1 MTSCRFRPFNGLVLL
16 FLVFVCLPAVVR
28 TQGTKPKPAPKKPAA
43 TTQRGGCEE
52 AVATI
57 AGSSQFGLTGISGLA
72 VFRKATG
79 GTQVS
84 IEIKGLKS
92 KEADAF
98 HVHETAVKNGDCSTT
113 GEHFNPG
120 GIKEVCKGPVADQ
133 TKCQVGDLSGKGGRL
148 NARGGGQEA
157 GRNYLDKVIKI
168 FGFCWKKCGYSFCEW
183 SKNWL
188 CICLSSRRE
197 ACGYDSAGGCEEAVA
212 TIAGSSQFGLTGI
225 SGLAV
230 FRKATGG
237 TQVSIEIKGLK
248 SKEADAFHVHETAV
262 KNGDCSTTGEHF
274 NPGGIKEVCK
284 GPVADQT
291 KCQVGDLSGKGGR
304 LNARGG
310 GQEAGRNYLDKVIKI
325 SDIVGR
331 SVVIHSA
338 SGARIGCGNIS
349 CRRK

>member
-1 MTSCRFRPFNGLVLL
+1 MLAVLVGGTGGVRISFAHPEHLTSSRVVEMSVLEGFPHFMCVTPEL
-16 FLVFVCLPAVVR
+16 TDVGDIRVR
-28 TQGTKPKPAPKKPAA
+28 NALKENSAHGATITKP
-43 TTQRGGCEE
+43 R
-52 AVATI
+52 V
-57 AGSSQFGLTGISGLA
+57 GSKFGLDVFENVGVREPYTEYNTKFYVRAPCLYLPIPEFAWEKRKTFQWAGPAIFSICLSSRRGISGLA

-113 GEHFNPG
+113 GEHFNPEESKRFVKAQSQ
-120 GIKEVCKGPVADQ
+120 IK
-133 TKCQVGDLSGKGGRL
+133 L
-148 NARGGGQEA
+148 N
-157 GRNYLDKVIKI
+157 
-168 FGFCWKKCGYSFCEW
+168 
-183 SKNWL
+183 
-188 CICLSSRRE
+188 
-197 ACGYDSAGGCEEAVA
+197 
-212 TIAGSSQFGLTGI
+212 
-225 SGLAV
+225 
-230 FRKATGG
+230 
-237 TQVSIEIKGLK
+237 
-248 SKEADAFHVHETAV
+248 V
-262 KNGDCSTTGEHF
+262 KL
-274 NPGGIKEVCK
+274 
-284 GPVADQT
+284 
-291 KCQVGDLSGKGGR
+291 DLSGKGGR

>member
-168 FGFCWKKCGYSFCEW
+168 
-183 SKNWL
+183 
-188 CICLSSRRE
+188 
-197 ACGYDSAGGCEEAVA
+197 
-212 TIAGSSQFGLTGI
+212 
-225 SGLAV
+225 
-230 FRKATGG
+230 
-237 TQVSIEIKGLK
+237 
-248 SKEADAFHVHETAV
+248 
-262 KNGDCSTTGEHF
+262 
-274 NPGGIKEVCK
+274 
-284 GPVADQT
+284 
-291 KCQVGDLSGKGGR
+291 
-304 LNARGG
+304 
-310 GQEAGRNYLDKVIKI
+310 

>member
-1 MTSCRFRPFNGLVLL
+1 MIIEWST
-16 FLVFVCLPAVVR
+16 
-28 TQGTKPKPAPKKPAA
+28 
-43 TTQRGGCEE
+43 E
-52 AVATI
+52 AVGRQRIDWLRAS
-57 AGSSQFGLTGISGLA
+57 AYGKVSG
-72 VFRKATG
+72 
-79 GTQVS
+79 
-84 IEIKGLKS
+84 
-92 KEADAF
+92 
-98 HVHETAVKNGDCSTT
+98 
-113 GEHFNPG
+113 
-120 GIKEVCKGPVADQ
+120 ADQ
-133 TKCQVGDLSGKGGRL
+133 AKYKMPHPHLNLKLLHSQSDQISHWTFRNRL
-148 NARGGGQEA
+148 FPQFRIHFIELTWFFFLHNFVHFDDFLPLQTFQWA
-157 GRNYLDKVIKI
+157 GPAI
-168 FGFCWKKCGYSFCEW
+168 FK
-183 SKNWL
+183 
-188 CICLSSRRE
+188 